1 MIKKEYLGVRSD
13 GVGLYKTYSDLNLKI
28 KKLGTDEIYNEA
40 VDVENSKFEYFEIE
54 EYIETDDYGKQEN

>member
-1 MIKKEYLGVRSD
+1 MIKKEYLGVRND
-13 GVGLYKTYSDLNLKI
+13 GVGLYKTYSDINLKI

-54 EYIETDDYGKQEN
+54 ENIETDDYGK